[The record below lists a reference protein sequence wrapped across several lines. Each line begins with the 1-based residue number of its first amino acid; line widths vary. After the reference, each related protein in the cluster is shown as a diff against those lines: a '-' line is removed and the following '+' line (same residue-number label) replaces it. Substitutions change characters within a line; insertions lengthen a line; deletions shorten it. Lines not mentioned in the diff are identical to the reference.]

1 MIYFLFVL
9 ILLLSAFVLIWPYLR
24 GYNDIVFNDEA
35 GKKAESTSDQIESI
49 KLALRDL
56 DLESKIGKISQD
68 DFHSLKDELLEE
80 WQEAEKKK

>member
-24 GYNDIVFNDEA
+24 GYNDIIFNDGA

-68 DFHSLKDELLEE
+68 DFDSLKDELLEE
-80 WQEAEKKK
+80 WQEAEKKR